1 VDLTGRDVLIV
12 FLKTPTPGQVKTR
25 LVSVLGAEKAARLY
39 RRLAEEG
46 IRGTTPPR
54 DEYVRV
60 LFHAPASA
68 EAEITAW
75 FPGEALCP
83 QADGDLGDRM
93 AAAFEAVFRD
103 GARRATL
110 IGTDVPWLTSGEM
123 TRALASL
130 DDSDVVLGPAEDGG
144 YYLIGLQCPQPA
156 LFRELPW
163 STPSILAATLE
174 RAHEVGL
181 SVHLLP
187 PHRDIDGADDL
198 RAEWPRL
205 RPILARDP
213 DLLVHI
219 EQALALVAR

>member
-1 VDLTGRDVLIV
+1 VNLTESDVLIV
-12 FLKTPTPGQVKTR
+12 FLRAPTPGQVKTR
-25 LVSVLGAEKAARLY
+25 LIPVLGAESAAGLY

-54 DEYVRV
+54 AEYVRV

-68 EAEITAW
+68 EAEIAAW
-75 FPGEALCP
+75 FPGETLHP

-103 GARRATL
+103 GARRAAL

-130 DDSDVVLGPAEDGG
+130 DDSDVVLGPAQDGG
-144 YYLIGLQCPQPA
+144 YYLIGLRRPQPA

-163 STPSILAATLE
+163 STPSALAATLA
-174 RAHEVGL
+174 RAHAEGL

-187 PHRDIDGADDL
+187 PHRDVDDADDL
-198 RAEWPRL
+198 RAEWRRL

-213 DLLVHI
+213 DLLVHM
-219 EQALALVAR
+219 EQTLARVAP